1 MCGFESGLPYLLAA
15 VSLTGCGMKTVMA
28 PDLSPD
34 AKVQAVLEQ
43 TAHGGAAGGG
53 TEWALYL
60 SEANGDRR
68 HLSLE
73 GHNCNG
79 ISVRWIDAATL
90 RVSYPHTCHITT
102 FDNEWWTD
110 PSHILSQ
117 RVELIL
123 DRR

>member
-1 MCGFESGLPYLLAA
+1 MRLFKSTLAYSWAA
-15 VSLTGCGMKTVMA
+15 VLLTGCGMKTVMA

-43 TAHGGAAGGG
+43 TAYGGAAGGG

-79 ISVRWIDAATL
+79 ISVRWSDTATL
-90 RVSYPHTCHITT
+90 RVSYPHSCHITT

-110 PSHILSQ
+110 PNHILSR

-123 DRR
+123 DRQ